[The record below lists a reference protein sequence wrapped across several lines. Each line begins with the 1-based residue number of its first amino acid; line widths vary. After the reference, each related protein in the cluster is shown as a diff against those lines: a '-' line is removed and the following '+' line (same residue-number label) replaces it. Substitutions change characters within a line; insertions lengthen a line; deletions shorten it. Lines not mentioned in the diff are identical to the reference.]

1 MSNLNYVE
9 DNGFNYTYGG
19 KGNPIIVLHG
29 LMGGLGNF
37 KKFLEKLRNKQNL
50 IFWR

>member
-37 KKFLEKLRNKQNL
+37 KKFLEKFPRKKTVSE
-50 IFWR
+50 